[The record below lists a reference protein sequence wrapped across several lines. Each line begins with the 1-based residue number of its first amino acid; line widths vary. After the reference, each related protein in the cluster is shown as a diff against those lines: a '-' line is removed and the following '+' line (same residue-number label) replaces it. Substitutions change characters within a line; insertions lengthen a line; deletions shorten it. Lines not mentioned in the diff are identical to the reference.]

1 MLLDNSPA
9 NAVSSEPGL
18 SAMACEFRALAR
30 YSVPLLRSAVRR
42 VSLPGGDQRQ
52 DQEESAADPV

>member
-1 MLLDNSPA
+1 MLLDNSPG
-9 NAVSSEPGL
+9 NAVSSEPG

-52 DQEESAADPV
+52 EQEESAADPV

>member
-1 MLLDNSPA
+1 MLLANSPA
-9 NAVSSEPGL
+9 NAVSSDAG